1 VNSKLVH
8 QITYLLVIVGAA
20 NWGLVGL
27 LNFNLVNVI
36 LGSVPMLEKLVYVL
50 VGVSAVYDIALMHK
64 GYCMY
69 CSGKKK

>member
-1 VNSKLVH
+1 MNNKLVH
-8 QITYLLVIVGAA
+8 QVTYILVIVGAV

-27 LNFNLVNVI
+27 LNLNVVNLV
-36 LGSVPMLEKLVYVL
+36 LGSMPVVEKLVYVL
-50 VGVSAVYDIALMHK
+50 VGLSAVYDIALMHK

>member
-1 VNSKLVH
+1 MNSKLVH
-8 QITYLLVIVGAA
+8 QVTYILVIVGAV

-27 LNFNLVNVI
+27 LNLNVVNLV
-36 LGSVPMLEKLVYVL
+36 LGSMPVVEKLVYVL
-50 VGVSAVYDIALMHK
+50 VGLSAVYDIALMHK

>member
-1 VNSKLVH
+1 MNSKLIH
-8 QITYLLVIVGAA
+8 QVTYLLVIVGGV

-27 LNFNLVNVI
+27 LDFNVVHMLV
-36 LGSVPMLEKLVYVL
+36 GSFPVVEKLVYIL

-69 CSGKKK
+69 CGGKKK